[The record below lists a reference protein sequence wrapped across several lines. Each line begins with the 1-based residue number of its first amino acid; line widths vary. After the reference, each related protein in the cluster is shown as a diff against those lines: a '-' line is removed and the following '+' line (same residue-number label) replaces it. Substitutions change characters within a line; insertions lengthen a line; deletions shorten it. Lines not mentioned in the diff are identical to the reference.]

1 MSTPPTEAGDETVE
15 GDTVEGDTVE
25 GDTTLAAL
33 SHASALLASFLGP
46 ILFLILA
53 DDGDELVERNAKSSL
68 NFQIVVFV
76 ALMLAAVLSFVFIGL
91 LLFPIIAVVD
101 LVLVLIA
108 TVKANDGQVYSY
120 PFTPD
125 IV

>member
-1 MSTPPTEAGDETVE
+1 MSTTATETGDGTV
-15 GDTVEGDTVE
+15 D

-33 SHASALLASFLGP
+33 SHASSLFASFLGP

-53 DDGDELVERNAKSSL
+53 DDDELVERNAKNSL
-68 NFQIVVFV
+68 NFQIVVFA
-76 ALMLAAVLSFVFIGL
+76 ALMIAAVLSFVFIGL
-91 LLFPIIAVVD
+91 LLFPIIGVVD
-101 LVLVLIA
+101 LVLVLVA
-108 TVKANDGQVYSY
+108 TVKANDGRVYSY

>member
-1 MSTPPTEAGDETVE
+1 MSDSTETGEATVP
-15 GDTVEGDTVE
+15 

-33 SHASALLASFLGP
+33 AHASALVASFFGP

-53 DDGDELVERNAKSSL
+53 DDDDELVKQNAKNAL

-76 ALMLAAVLSFVFIGL
+76 ALVVSGL
-91 LLFPIIAVVD
+91 LTVVLVGFLLLPIVGVID

-108 TVKANDGQVYSY
+108 TVRANDGEVYAY
-120 PFTPD
+120 PYTPD
-125 IV
+125 II

>member
-1 MSTPPTEAGDETVE
+1 MSAPTAETDDEV
-15 GDTVEGDTVE
+15 VE

-33 SHASALLASFLGP
+33 SHASALFASFFGP
-46 ILFLILA
+46 ILFLLLA
-53 DDGDELVERNAKSSL
+53 DADDELVKRNAKNSL

-76 ALMLAAVLSFVFIGL
+76 ALVVAILLSFVFIGL
-91 LLFPIIAVVD
+91 LLLPIVGVVD
-101 LVLVLIA
+101 LVLVLVA
-108 TVKANDGQVYSY
+108 TVKANDGAVYSY

>member
-1 MSTPPTEAGDETVE
+1 MSTQDIDTGDGRVQ
-15 GDTVEGDTVE
+15 

-33 SHASALLASFLGP
+33 SHASALFASFLGP

-53 DDGDELVERNAKSSL
+53 DDDDELVEQNAKNSL
-68 NFQIVVFV
+68 NFQIVVFA
-76 ALMLAAVLSFVFIGL
+76 ALVIAAGLSVVLIGIFLLPLIGL
-91 LLFPIIAVVD
+91 LD
-101 LVLVLIA
+101 LVLVLLA

-120 PFTPD
+120 PYTPD